1 MKSNQTDLALAIIR
15 IGFAALMLTHGVP
28 KLQMLFSGEEIKFAS
43 ILGMGPKLSLIL
55 AVIGEFVAPLF
66 IIVGFKTKLA
76 SIFPLLTML
85 IAALVYHA
93 ADPIGVK
100 EKALLYVLGF
110 IVPLLMGAGKYSV
123 DGMLSKK

>member
-1 MKSNQTDLALAIIR
+1 MKSNQTDLALAIVR

-66 IIVGFKTKLA
+66 IIAGFKTKLA
-76 SIFPLLTML
+76 SIFPLATML
-85 IAALVYHA
+85 IAAFVYHS